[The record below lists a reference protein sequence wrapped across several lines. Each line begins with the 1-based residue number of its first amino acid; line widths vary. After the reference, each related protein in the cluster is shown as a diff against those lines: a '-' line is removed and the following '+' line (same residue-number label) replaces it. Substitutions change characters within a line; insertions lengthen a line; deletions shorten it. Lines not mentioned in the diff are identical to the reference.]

1 MAHVTGLS
9 TLTAY
14 GPGLTALWDGISS
27 GTPAVS
33 PVTRFETRHHRAHH
47 AAVLPGDPDLFEALR
62 GLVEE
67 ACTQAGLTPEQ
78 RATTPLVLAVH
89 AGRDTT
95 AKAAALAEACG
106 LRGVAA
112 IHTAACAASNSAL
125 ADAAE
130 LITYLVEDRVVV
142 AGGSFVDPSMFA
154 AFDSAGILT
163 AEGVSRPFSAGR
175 SGPILG
181 DGAAAAVLERDGSRP
196 DLPGAW
202 LRVTGWGN
210 TSEAH
215 HVVRPRADG
224 RGPAEAITK
233 ALARAG
239 SPRVG
244 YVNAHATAT
253 PAFDAAE
260 AAAILRGLAGQP
272 GDPGG
277 AADVRVSSTKA
288 LHGHCLEGSGL
299 VEMAVCALSFRN
311 GRLPVNAGF
320 AGPDADCPLNLVLDT
335 GQAPETGHMLSLNT
349 GFGGVSTALVLAAP

>member
-9 TLTAY
+9 ALTAY
-14 GPGLTALWDGISS
+14 GPGLDALWEGVSS
-27 GTPAVS
+27 GVPAVS

-67 ACTQAGLTPEQ
+67 ACAQAGLTPAE

-89 AGRDTT
+89 AGRDTA

-130 LITYLVEDRVVV
+130 LISYLVEDRVVV

-163 AEGVSRPFSAGR
+163 AEEVSRPFSAGR

-181 DGAAAAVLERDGSRP
+181 DGAAAAVLERAGARP
-196 DLPGAW
+196 AQPGAW
-202 LRVTGWGN
+202 LRVAGWGN

-224 RGPAEAITK
+224 RGPAEAITR

-260 AAAILRGLAGQP
+260 AAAILRGLPA
-272 GDPGG
+272 DS
-277 AADVRVSSTKA
+277 ADVRVSSTKA

-299 VEMAVCALSFRN
+299 VEMAVCALSFRD

-320 AGPDADCPLNLVLDT
+320 TGADADCPLNLVLDT
-335 GQAPETGHMLSLNT
+335 GQRPETGHMLSLNT

>member
-9 TLTAY
+9 ALTAY
-14 GPGLTALWDGISS
+14 GPGLAALRDGVAS
-27 GTPAVS
+27 GVPAVA
-33 PVTRFETRHHRAHH
+33 PVTRFDTRHHRAHH
-47 AAVLPGDPDLFEALR
+47 AATLPGNPDLFEALR
-62 GLVEE
+62 GLIDE
-67 ACTQAGLTPEQ
+67 ACDQAGLTVQE
-78 RATTPLVLAVH
+78 RAGTPLVLALH
-89 AGRDTT
+89 AGRDTA
-95 AKAAALAEACG
+95 AKAVALAAACG
-106 LRGVAA
+106 LRGVVAV
-112 IHTAACAASNSAL
+112 HTAACAASNSAL

-130 LITYLVEDRVVV
+130 LIADLAEERVVV

-181 DGAAAAVLERDGSRP
+181 DGAAAAVLERADSRP
-196 DLPGAW
+196 GQPGPW
-202 LRVTGWGN
+202 LRVAGWGN
-210 TSEAH
+210 TCEAH
-215 HVVRPRADG
+215 HVVRPREDG
-224 RGPAEAITK
+224 RGPAEAIAK

-239 SPRVG
+239 GPRVG

-260 AAAILRGLAGQP
+260 AAAILRGLPA
-272 GDPGG
+272 DS
-277 AADVRVSSTKA
+277 ADVRVSSTKA

-299 VEMAVCALSFRN
+299 VELAVCALAFRE

-320 AGPDADCPLNLVLDT
+320 TGFDDGCPLNLVLDSE
-335 GQAPETGHMLSLNT
+335 QAPETGHMLSLNT